1 MYSPIRRNTMNNEPQ
16 RFRQRVFVGCKKER
30 KIVLLL
36 LFSIFLH
43 PTKILCRQRLCWIVP
58 CFSSYRWVHFSR
70 AVLLCQPHQ
79 QLFTHSLQRWQLVT
93 WRGEKRTFVCFRFEL
108 ASQDPAFYF
117 TSYAVVSGPSF
128 LLYFLRRCVRISFYF
143 TSYAVV
149 SGPSFYFTSYAVVSG
164 PSFLLYFYCC
174 RIGLLETVTS
184 IAVVLDC

>member
-108 ASQDPAFYF
+108 ASQDQL
-117 TSYAVVSGPSF
+117 
-128 LLYFLRRCVRISFYF
+128 LLYFLRRCVRTQLS
-143 TSYAVV
+143 TLLLLLSYWTVRDC
-149 SGPSFYFTSYAVVSG
+149 
-164 PSFLLYFYCC
+164 YFYCC

>member
-108 ASQDPAFYF
+108 ASQDQL
-117 TSYAVVSGPSF
+117 
-128 LLYFLRRCVRISFYF
+128 LLYFLRRCVRTQLS
-143 TSYAVV
+143 TLLLLLSYWTVRDC
-149 SGPSFYFTSYAVVSG
+149 
-164 PSFLLYFYCC
+164 YFYCR
-174 RIGLLETVTS
+174 RIARPTKWSDLL
-184 IAVVLDC
+184 